1 MSGLRGDWQP
11 AALVI
16 GKSWRM
22 TGNDNSAGQSG
33 IVATCGK
40 PARAFRELGWC
51 EAAELPKRGPARQ
64 DAGRV
69 P

>member
-1 MSGLRGDWQP
+1 
-11 AALVI
+11 
-16 GKSWRM
+16 M
-22 TGNDNSAGQSG
+22 TGNDCSAGRTG

-51 EAAELPKRGPARQ
+51 EAAKLPERGPGQQ

-69 P
+69 PFEGGSRFSGVRGGIGSGKFA